1 MERLLIIK
9 WMATSKSLILDW
21 GNVAA
26 NPVFC
31 RTVLITRAM
40 RLFHCD
46 SEIVTAVSGYSIV
59 FMKDD

>member
-1 MERLLIIK
+1 M
-9 WMATSKSLILDW
+9 SG

-26 NPVFC
+26 KPVFWS
-31 RTVLITRAM
+31 TVLITGAM

-46 SEIVTAVSGYSIV
+46 SEIVTAVNRYSIV